1 MVYEGTAYWAS
12 ITTPNTRFEPK
23 YSIDLVVDNDTA
35 QTLKKEGFNVKFDKE
50 EGPTITIKR
59 NVNGP
64 NGMVRKAPK
73 LLDRNKNE
81 MDCLVGNGSKVKGQ
95 ARPWEMPRTGQDF
108 TGLELQAVQV
118 IDLVQYSSG
127 DGDEFDAV
135 VEEAEVDEL

>member
-1 MVYEGTAYWAS
+1 MVYEGTAMWAN

-35 QTLKKEGFNVKFDKE
+35 QSLKKEGFNIKFDKE

-73 LLDRNKNE
+73 LLDN
-81 MDCLVGNGSKVKGQ
+81 V
-95 ARPWEMPRTGQDF
+95 
-108 TGLELQAVQV
+108 LQLL
-118 IDLVQYSSG
+118 IIFFLL
-127 DGDEFDAV
+127 
-135 VEEAEVDEL
+135 AEPLQLHLFLIHPIF

>member
-1 MVYEGTAYWAS
+1 MVYEGTAMWAN

-35 QTLKKEGFNVKFDKE
+35 QSLKQEGFNVKFDKE

-59 NVNGP
+59 NVSGP

-73 LLDRNKNE
+73 LLDKNKNE
-81 MDCLVGNGSKVKGQ
+81 MDCLVGNGSKVKVQ
-95 ARPWEMPRTGQDF
+95 ARPWEMSRNGKDF
-108 TGLELQAVQV
+108 KGLELQAVQV

-127 DGDEFDAV
+127 DGDEFDTIM
-135 VEEAEVDEL
+135 EEAEVDEQ